1 MEILQFQTIPA
12 HIVERIQHVHRAVFE
27 GQSLKV
33 SKLDNKTNLIAFIA
47 IVDDEVAGFKLGYEV
62 EEDVFYSW
70 LGGVDPM
77 FQQRGVAKQLMQ
89 AQHKSLK
96 ERGYKIV
103 RTYSRNERRAMLLLN
118 IKSGF
123 DVIDT
128 FVDDKG
134 RHKIRLEKQL

>member
-33 SKLDNKTNLIAFIA
+33 SKLDNKINLIAFIA

-62 EEDVFYSW
+62 EEGVFYSW

-89 AQHKSLK
+89 AQHKALK
-96 ERGYKIV
+96 EMGYKIV
-103 RTYSRNERRAMLLLN
+103 RTHSRNERRAMLLLN